1 MKNRVKIILYS
12 LGLVCLFTTIADMVL
27 WFKACAQYEG
37 FEETKQA
44 YLSYFPLSLRGDY
57 TLTLINCGMLAVS
70 VLVFANSIR
79 IGFLKTVSFV
89 LTILSGILFYWQL
102 FSLM

>member
-1 MKNRVKIILYS
+1 MKNTVKIILYG
-12 LGLVCLFTTIADMVL
+12 LGLVCLFTTIADMIL
-27 WFKACAQYEG
+27 WFKTCAQYEG
-37 FEETKQA
+37 FEEIKQA
-44 YLSYFPLSLRGDY
+44 YLSYFPVSLRGDY

-70 VLVFANSIR
+70 VLVFVNSIR
-79 IGFLKTVSFV
+79 IGFLKTISFV

>member
-1 MKNRVKIILYS
+1 MKNTVKIILYS
-12 LGLVCLFTTIADMVL
+12 LALLCLFTTIADMVL
-27 WFKACAQYEG
+27 WFKVCAQYDS

-44 YLSYFPLSLRGDY
+44 YLSYFPVSLRGQY

-79 IGFLKTVSFV
+79 IRFLKTISFV